1 MSILTRRAIHML
13 HAYKES
19 TEISL
24 SYQTR
29 RNISGKS
36 TVEMDFSKLK
46 TLNRVHL
53 DLSMTTQEPAKLVK
67 AMEVVIMTILTMIPI
82 TPSPTL
88 PTAGFSLQEQVW
100 DHVLQIGKIHHR
112 CGGIR
117 SSTMDISAMEMT
129 TLVERWS
136 SSRSH
141 GDHSHNTQMVSQE
154 VRSRCPNCT
163 YYLGKGSRINGRQQW
178 LNDRHGGHWL
188 PQHDDWK
195 RGMKRECILIV
206 LNNTVT
212 SIKVRE
218 ARQLRVKP
226 IETKWVWKKKQN
238 PHCTIG

>member
-1 MSILTRRAIHML
+1 ML

-88 PTAGFSLQEQVW
+88 PTAGFSLQEQV
-100 DHVLQIGKIHHR
+100 
-112 CGGIR
+112 
-117 SSTMDISAMEMT
+117 
-129 TLVERWS
+129 
-136 SSRSH
+136 
-141 GDHSHNTQMVSQE
+141 
-154 VRSRCPNCT
+154 
-163 YYLGKGSRINGRQQW
+163 
-178 LNDRHGGHWL
+178 
-188 PQHDDWK
+188 
-195 RGMKRECILIV
+195 
-206 LNNTVT
+206 
-212 SIKVRE
+212 
-218 ARQLRVKP
+218 
-226 IETKWVWKKKQN
+226 
-238 PHCTIG
+238 